1 MPTCLRKNRFA
12 SLLFHAMTIT
22 PDQYEKLGSFYLGR
36 TYDVDA
42 KKAKEDLLL
51 YDSKDLVTH
60 GVVLGMTGSGKTGL
74 CLSLIEEAAID
85 GIPIIAVD
93 PKGDIGNVMFT
104 FPKLTGEVLR
114 PWINE
119 DDARRKEMSPED
131 YAQAQADLWKKGLGE
146 WGQSEERIARLRE
159 KTDITIYTPG
169 SNAGIPVSI
178 LSSLETPPIEMME
191 DREMLADR
199 IESTVSSLL
208 ALCNIDADPV
218 QSVEHILISNII
230 GHCWA
235 KGKNITI
242 ENLVRLIQQPPMTKI
257 GVESVDNFFPEK
269 KRGELAMKLNNLIA
283 SPGFQVWMEGEPL
296 DIQRMFY
303 TAEGKP
309 RISIFNI
316 AHLSDT
322 ERMFFVSLLMNQLLG
337 WMRAQ
342 SGTTSLRALFYMD
355 EIYGYLPPTATP
367 PSKKPMMILLK
378 QARAFGLG
386 LLLATQNP
394 VDLDYKAL
402 SNIGTWWLGRLQ
414 TERDKM
420 RVLDGLEGAVSSQ
433 GGSFKRSDIERIL
446 GGLGNR
452 VFLMNNVH
460 EDHPEIMQVRWTM
473 SYLRGPVSRNE
484 IKKLMDPMRP
494 KPSKTK
500 AAGKVVDAE
509 TGAEEAGDDG
519 FAPPSAKGKKKAAAD
534 DDSIIRNTHKPT
546 LPEGVSEL
554 FYPAKDGIDSEDLAY
569 VPALIRSAVVNFD
582 DAKRKIT
589 GRSSITLINEID
601 AATQKVDW
609 EKFIDLPKDLDL
621 AKLSRSGEGDEDN
634 TEYGELPGAAMK
646 AKTFTTIAK
655 DFIDWTYANHSVEVS
670 FSPLLEAYSNIGETA
685 EAFKLRV
692 TQTAREQRDAAVDEL
707 RTKATKAVKA
717 MEEKLAKAFAA
728 ADAQKAQASSA
739 KLQTVLSIGGSILGA
754 LLGRKSGISGAAG
767 MIKGSTVTAAT
778 RAWKEGKEAGNAEDE
793 VERLKVEHDALLKDT
808 EEQVQKIRDQYDTAT
823 LKLDATKLTP
833 MKKNIQGTATGIVWM
848 PHERVGGDLRP
859 AWDVVLS

>member
-1 MPTCLRKNRFA
+1 
-12 SLLFHAMTIT
+12 MTIT

-36 TYDVDA
+36 TYDMDA
-42 KKAKEDLLL
+42 KQANEELLM

-74 CLSLIEEAAID
+74 CLSLIEEAAMD

-104 FPKLTGEVLR
+104 FPKLTGEVLK
-114 PWINE
+114 PWVNE
-119 DDARRKEMSPED
+119 DDARRKEMSVDD

-146 WGQSEERIARLRE
+146 WGQSEERIAKLRE
-159 KTDITIYTPG
+159 KTDFTIYTPG

-178 LSSLETPPIEMME
+178 LSSLETPSEELME

-208 ALCNIDADPV
+208 ALCNINADPV

-230 GHCWA
+230 GYCWA

-242 ENLVRLIQQPPMTKI
+242 ENLVRLIQQPPMAKI

-309 RISIFNI
+309 RVSIFNI

-355 EIYGYLPPTATP
+355 EIYGYLPPTAMP

-386 LLLATQNP
+386 MLLATQNP

-433 GGSFKRSDIERIL
+433 GGKFERGDIEKIL

-460 EDHPEIMQVRWTM
+460 EDHPEVMQVRWTM

-484 IKKLMDPMRP
+484 IKKLMDPVRP
-494 KPSKTK
+494 KSTK
-500 AAGKVVDAE
+500 AAGKGKVVDTDSAN
-509 TGAEEAGDDG
+509 AADASNEEAEDDG
-519 FAPPSAKGKKKAAAD
+519 FAPPSAKGKKAKA
-534 DDSIIRNTHKPT
+534 SSNEVMGNTHKPT
-546 LPEGVSEL
+546 LPDGVSEL
-554 FYPAKDGIDSEDLAY
+554 FYPVKAGVDDADLSY

-601 AATQKVDW
+601 AESQKVDW
-609 EKFIDLPKDLDL
+609 EKFIELPKDLDL
-621 AKLSRSGEGDEDN
+621 SKLGRKPEGAEDT
-634 TEYGELPGAAMK
+634 TEYGDLPGAAMK
-646 AKTFTTIAK
+646 AKTFTAIAK
-655 DFIDWTYANHSVEVS
+655 DFTDWVYANHSVEVS
-670 FSPLLEAYSNIGETA
+670 FSPLLDAYSNIGETVD
-685 EAFKLRV
+685 AFKARV
-692 TQTAREQRDAAVDEL
+692 SQTAREQRDAAVEEL
-707 RTKATKAVKA
+707 RTKAAKSVKS
-717 MEEKLAKAFAA
+717 MEDKLAKALATL
-728 ADAQKAQASSA
+728 DAQKAQASSA
-739 KLQTVLSIGGSILGA
+739 KLQTAISIGSSILGA
-754 LLGRKSGISGAAG
+754 LLGRKSGITGAAS

-778 RAWKEGKEAGNAEDE
+778 RAWKEGQEAGSAEDQ
-793 VERLKVEHDALLKDT
+793 VERLKVEHEALIKDT
-808 EEQVQKIRDQYDTAT
+808 EDQVQKIRDQYDTST
-823 LKLDATKLTP
+823 LKLEATKLTP
-833 MKKNIQGTATGIVWM
+833 MKKNISGTATGIIWM
-848 PHERVGGDLRP
+848 PHERLGDKLRP
-859 AWDVVLS
+859 AWEEA